1 MTTQLQL
8 PVEDIKDLAITTL
21 LVAAHIA
28 MGGET
33 TISIIELAIDL
44 AARFAVESGLI
55 EDVHEF
61 EKVLENIKKALTTS
75 KIKAVSSIEFA
86 AQSKD
91 LVVKVQNC
99 AFKGL
104 CGCVMMRWDVYKQMF
119 GKRPCPVASFIKYV
133 IEHQTNK
140 KMDVVDV
147 NCEQGNAILRLTE
160 LK

>member
-1 MTTQLQL
+1 MTSQLQL

-55 EDVHEF
+55 EDVKDL
-61 EKVLENIKKALTTS
+61 EKLLGSIKKALTSS
-75 KIKAVSSIEFA
+75 KIKAVDDINFKMGSREMFIE
-86 AQSKD
+86 
-91 LVVKVQNC
+91 VKNC
-99 AFKGL
+99 TFKGL

-119 GKRPCPVASFIKYV
+119 GKRPCPVASFVKYV
-133 IEHQTNK
+133 IEHQIGK
-140 KMDVVDV
+140 KMDIVSVE
-147 NCEQGNAILRLTE
+147 CESGNANLKLIE
-160 LK
+160 L